1 MVKPLFVSEIQRN
14 GHPVKSIEP
23 MVVNDHIASAETIE
37 KAQELLKAVVEE
49 GTAKRLFS
57 TVYKI
62 AGKTGTAVIAD
73 GAKGYRQGKKQYQ
86 ASFCGYFPADDPQYS
101 MLVIISSPSKGGY
114 YASAVAAPVF
124 KEIADK
130 VYSTRPDM
138 QPDIREQFPQLAMS
152 LPPVAGGDAS
162 EIATVYKQLR
172 IPFSKNGEAVWAVAQ
187 PGDSALTL
195 QPKTFK
201 AGLVPDLRG
210 MGLQDALFLA
220 ENAGLRPVVSGN
232 GKVAEQSL
240 KAGEEIKR
248 GSPILL
254 KMN

>member
-1 MVKPLFVSEIQRN
+1 MI
-14 GHPVKSIEP
+14 
-23 MVVNDHIASAETIE
+23 
-37 KAQELLKAVVEE
+37 LLCVFFFKQK
-49 GTAKRLFS
+49 TAYEMRISDWSSDVCSSDL
-57 TVYKI
+57 
-62 AGKTGTAVIAD
+62 
-73 GAKGYRQGKKQYQ
+73 
-86 ASFCGYFPADDPQYS
+86 YFPADDPQYS

-172 IPFSKNGEAVWAVAQ
+172 IPFSKNGVAVWAVAQ

-248 GSPILL
+248 GSLILL